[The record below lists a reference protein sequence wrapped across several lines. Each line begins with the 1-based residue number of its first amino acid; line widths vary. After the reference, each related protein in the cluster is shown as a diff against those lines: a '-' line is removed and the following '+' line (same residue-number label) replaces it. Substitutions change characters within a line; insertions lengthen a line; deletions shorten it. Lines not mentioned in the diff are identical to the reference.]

1 MSNLT
6 RKEIIDAHKALDA
19 LDLAA
24 WTTAEDW
31 DDMELSGLWKSQIL
45 KALPPK
51 PRPTMLG
58 VDWEQ
63 DKHFLAVAEDTRD
76 NQRYIMLFPDMSD
89 RIRCIGKGSS
99 RYTTSLL
106 REYLAPTGERYT
118 LKEGNE

>member
-1 MSNLT
+1 MSNPT
-6 RKEIIDAHKALDA
+6 REEIIEAHKALDA

-51 PRPTMLG
+51 PQPTMDD

-63 DKHFLAVAEDTRD
+63 DKHFLAIAEDTRD
-76 NQRYIMLFPDMSD
+76 GGRYIMLFPDMSEH
-89 RIRCIGKGSS
+89 IRCVGDGQY
-99 RYTTSLL
+99 RYTESLRRKCL
-106 REYLAPTGERYT
+106 IPTGERYI
-118 LKEGNE
+118 LEEGE

>member
-1 MSNLT
+1 MSNPT
-6 RKEIIDAHKALDA
+6 RQEIIEAHAALDELIKFA
-19 LDLAA
+19 NKYQYYYGDSSPLFQ
-24 WTTAEDW
+24 AED
-31 DDMELSGLWKSQIL
+31 IL

-51 PRPTMLG
+51 PQPTMDD
-58 VDWEQ
+58 VDWEH